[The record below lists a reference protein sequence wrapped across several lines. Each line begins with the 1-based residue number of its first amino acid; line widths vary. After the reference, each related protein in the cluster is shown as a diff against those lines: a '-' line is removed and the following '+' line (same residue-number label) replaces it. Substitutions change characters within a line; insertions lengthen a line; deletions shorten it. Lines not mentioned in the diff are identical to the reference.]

1 MASSLPTKLTRL
13 PAVPVLAETGDASNG
28 EPNNFKCRI
37 RCLADVTLPVTA
49 GHSELPDKKK
59 VAYFFARKKL

>member
-1 MASSLPTKLTRL
+1 MLPTVN
-13 PAVPVLAETGDASNG
+13 PIISNVAFAVS
-28 EPNNFKCRI
+28 
-37 RCLADVTLPVTA
+37 LADVTLPVTA